1 MGHGAWAAARDR
13 PADSHWKV
21 WDKPFCDVACDGG
34 DTLALRWESE
44 ELRAVGAAMYTFL
57 RDQAVSQGI
66 SVAGAA
72 VIGAAFSAM
81 TLPLAM
87 VQATDMI
94 DSAWE
99 VASRRADLA
108 GKQLAQVLVQRV
120 HGYRP
125 VTLVGFGLG
134 ARLIMHALLELASL
148 GESGKGIV
156 ETAAL
161 LGTPFGVEAELWSKA
176 SSVVG
181 HRLINAHIDKDWM
194 LSLIYRSS
202 SFKRKIAGLAPVQV
216 RGETR
221 AARVIENMDLSNV
234 VKGHWE
240 YREKLTQVAPCLPL
254 PCSSLPG
261 VFRAGVFLAG
271 VLLVASPCTC
281 LKTESQHA
289 RTCSGHPHSWPVFGH
304 SAPAATGRR
313 RGTSTC
319 ATRRG

>member
-240 YREKLTQVAPCLPL
+240 YREKLTQVAPCPCPL
-254 PCSSLPG
+254 ESSVLGSSL
-261 VFRAGVFLAG
+261 LESC
-271 VLLVASPCTC
+271 LSPA
-281 LKTESQHA
+281 H
-289 RTCSGHPHSWPVFGH
+289 
-304 SAPAATGRR
+304 APA
-313 RGTSTC
+313 
-319 ATRRG
+319 